1 MQIRPDLIAPPL
13 HPRPSATEAKTNPS
27 PGARAAA
34 CAPCAWWAGE
44 RGGGAGRLILTIK
57 RLNSPR
63 LGPAGE
69 PPGLLFCCFF
79 FAELPPQPGSELL
92 PAGTLL
98 ACPAAP
104 PSGSGP
110 PPSPAL
116 KPPALLE
123 CGAGSSGSPFT
134 TQGGTVPHR
143 SAPGEGF
150 SPPRAAP
157 PSPAGRPRSTH
168 LLGHGVDEANVEIL
182 FRPDP

>member
-69 PPGLLFCCFF
+69 PPGLFFCFF
-79 FAELPPQPGSELL
+79 LFLRSFPHSPAPGCS
-92 PAGTLL
+92 PRGPLL
-98 ACPAAP
+98 ASPAAQ

-110 PPSPAL
+110 PPQPGPKTPGAARVRSGELGQPLYSPR
-116 KPPALLE
+116 
-123 CGAGSSGSPFT
+123 GN
-134 TQGGTVPHR
+134 R
-143 SAPGEGF
+143 SAPLSTGGGF
-150 SPPRAAP
+150 FAS
-157 PSPAGRPRSTH
+157 SGRPAEPR
-168 LLGHGVDEANVEIL
+168 
-182 FRPDP
+182 RPPPQHPPAWSWSR

>member
-69 PPGLLFCCFF
+69 PPGLFFCFF
-79 FAELPPQPGSELL
+79 FFFCGASPTARLR
-92 PAGTLL
+92 
-98 ACPAAP
+98 AAP
-104 PSGSGP
+104 RGDPPRQPRSPAVGVGP
-110 PPSPAL
+110 PPKPGPKTPGAARVRSGELGQPLYNPRGNCSAPL
-116 KPPALLE
+116 STGGGLFASSGRPTEPRRPPPQHPPAW
-123 CGAGSSGSPFT
+123 SWS
-134 TQGGTVPHR
+134 R
-143 SAPGEGF
+143 
-150 SPPRAAP
+150 
-157 PSPAGRPRSTH
+157 
-168 LLGHGVDEANVEIL
+168 
-182 FRPDP
+182 